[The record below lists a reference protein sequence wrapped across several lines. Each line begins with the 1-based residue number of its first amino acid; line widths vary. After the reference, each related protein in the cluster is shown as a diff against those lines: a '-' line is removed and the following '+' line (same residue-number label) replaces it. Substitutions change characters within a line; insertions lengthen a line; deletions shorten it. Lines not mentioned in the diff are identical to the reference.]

1 MTRPQAPSRW
11 FPRGLLHRALA
22 LAIAAAVAGCT
33 MGPPTDDGGMASDAG
48 PAPDAS
54 APDAGPSDGGRLD
67 AGEDESLPSISFA
80 APADGTVTNVS
91 VLQVALVVDGDPA
104 LVALHI
110 DGQRVAEL
118 AAPWTYAWDL
128 TQEDEGAHELRAL
141 AQNTAGVTES
151 APLMVVVDRTAPLLL
166 STSPDDG
173 EEQVRFDAVVRLRL
187 SEEVVGLDASTLT
200 FLTAPGGV
208 ALSPSF
214 SSAFDGLEVGVD
226 LTPLP
231 AAPTQVVATLGPGVR
246 DRAGNALAEATFRWH
261 VPVFVLDEV
270 ADTGSYSDIAV
281 AIDDDGGV
289 TVAFVEGA
297 DIVVRRQLPGG
308 VWSER
313 ERQTPADLRPDTTGD
328 RLALVAAAEGTVL
341 AWRDGDAV
349 RARRYGTDTAY
360 DLGDRA
366 DEAGGG
372 ADRPAL
378 VVEAD
383 GSVIAVF
390 DEAGSLRARRFDG
403 TSWSDVGG
411 SLGTLPSSPVA
422 VLDEGGTMSV
432 GWRED
437 ALIRL
442 ASLQDGQWTA
452 IVDVASAPGVG
463 RPRISTDAGGGLL
476 VSVDASGTWHIEGGL
491 VTRVGDPAFV
501 AAAFATRRALTT
513 AGGTT
518 WAAVVER
525 PVHEPFARVWLR
537 RFAGSGWQAFGPTLD
552 VFTDGAALDVS
563 LDKSA
568 DGRHAIAWLE
578 DSGGGHV
585 SPRVARKNAAPDAP
599 APRGLI
605 EVGSAMG
612 CLASPPVDG
621 SSLFETGCF
630 VDLVSRDVVEGV
642 LPYDV
647 RTALWSDGASK
658 RRFLAL
664 PPGEAMGYHAT
675 GPWDLPDGTVLIKEF
690 LIEAVTGDLTTLR
703 PVETRFLV
711 VRTGS
716 TWERYS
722 YEWNADATD
731 AFLREAFPAD
741 SVVAYDVVDEDGL
754 PATREHFFPSRG
766 QCTQC
771 HTMPGQALGLETAQ
785 MNRDLDYGR
794 AVENQL
800 WAFYE
805 EGLFG
810 TSFEEGDLVTAPA
823 MPNAYDTAHDV
834 ERRLRSYQHANC
846 AHCHA
851 PLFGLHLKWHVPTV
865 DASAPIDSGLCDK
878 IVVGD
883 PGASRLYERDV
894 LWTPSAMPPLGVRV
908 QDPLV
913 GELVTGWI
921 VSDDNPCP

>member
-1 MTRPQAPSRW
+1 MARALFPSRLS
-11 FPRGLLHRALA
+11 PRGLSSRALA
-22 LAIAAAVAGCT
+22 LAIAAAVGGCT
-33 MGPPTDDGGMASDAG
+33 TGTQDDDGGTAA
-48 PAPDAS
+48 
-54 APDAGPSDGGRLD
+54 DAGPSPDESSPDGGPLDGGRPD
-67 AGEDESLPSISFA
+67 AGEDEALPSVSFA

-104 LVALHI
+104 LVALEI

-118 AAPWTYAWDL
+118 TAPWTYAWDL
-128 TQEDEGAHELRAL
+128 AQEDEGPHELRAL
-141 AQNTAGVTES
+141 AANTAGVIES
-151 APLMVVVDRTAPLLL
+151 APLRVVVDRTAPLLL
-166 STSPDDG
+166 STSPSD
-173 EEQVRFDAVVRLRL
+173 EAEHVRFDARVRLRL

-200 FLTAPGGV
+200 FATDPGGV

-214 SSAFDGLEVGVD
+214 SSDLDGLEVWVD

-231 AAPTQVVATLGPGVR
+231 IAPTDVVAFLGTGVS
-246 DRAGNALAEATFRWH
+246 DLAGNALAPETFRWH
-261 VPVFVLDEV
+261 VPVFLVDEV
-270 ADTGSYSDIAV
+270 TDTGSYSDIAV
-281 AIDDDGGV
+281 AINDDDAL
-289 TVAFVEGA
+289 TVAFVEGT
-297 DIVVRRQLPGG
+297 DIVVRRRLPEGL
-308 VWSER
+308 WSEL
-313 ERQTPADLRPDTTGD
+313 ERRTPADLRPKAPGD
-328 RLALVAAAEGTVL
+328 RLALVATAEGSVL

-349 RARRYGTDTAY
+349 RARRYTTDTAY
-360 DLGDRA
+360 DLGVRA

-372 ADRPAL
+372 VDRPAL
-378 VVEAD
+378 VVDAD
-383 GSVIAVF
+383 GAVIAVF
-390 DEAGSLRARRFDG
+390 DEAGSLRARRFGG
-403 TSWSDVGG
+403 TSWSDVGA

-422 VLDEGGTMSV
+422 VVDEAGTMSV

-437 ALIRL
+437 SLVRL
-442 ASLQDGQWTA
+442 ASLQDDQWTA

-463 RPRISTDAGGGLL
+463 RPRLATDAGGGLI
-476 VSVDASGTWHIEGGL
+476 VSVDASGTWHMKGGV
-491 VTRVGDPAFV
+491 VTRVSDPAFV
-501 AAAFATRRALTT
+501 TAALATRRALMTVG
-513 AGGTT
+513 ATT
-518 WAAVVER
+518 WAAAVER
-525 PVHEPFARVWLR
+525 PVHEPFARVSLR
-537 RFAGSGWQAFGPTLD
+537 RSVGSGWQAFGPTLD
-552 VFTDGAALDVS
+552 VVADGAALDVS
-563 LDKSA
+563 LDGSA
-568 DGRHAIAWLE
+568 DGRHAVAWLE
-578 DSGGGHV
+578 EAGGGLV
-585 SPRVARKNAAPDAP
+585 TPRVARRNAAPDAP
-599 APRGLI
+599 APRGLVD
-605 EVGSAMG
+605 VGSAPG
-612 CLASPPVDG
+612 CLASPPVDN
-621 SSLFETGCF
+621 SSLSETGCF

-664 PPGEAMGYHAT
+664 PPGEGMGYHETA
-675 GPWDLPDGTVLIKEF
+675 PWDLPDGTVLIKEF
-690 LIEAVTGDLTTLR
+690 SIEAVTGDLTTLR

-711 VRTGS
+711 VRTDS

-722 YEWNADATD
+722 YEWNAEATD

-771 HTMPGQALGLETAQ
+771 HTLPGKALGLETAQ
-785 MNRDLDYGR
+785 MNRDFDYGR

-810 TSFEEGDLVTAPA
+810 TSLEEDELLVAPA

-865 DASAPIDSGLCDK
+865 DTSAPIDSGLCDK

-913 GELVTGWI
+913 SELVTGWI